1 MILETSILSVIVF
14 SGVILFLVFLLSIA
28 EKKLL
33 PQGDVKILI
42 NGENM
47 IDNIKAQ
54 LKDAMFSKDKTR
66 ITALRNFIAKL
77 KAKEIDKKES
87 ISDAESLKVLK
98 QMAKQLKDSID
109 QYTKGGR
116 TDLADNE
123 KTELNILNE
132 FLPTPLSEEEMSK
145 ISGS

>member
-1 MILETSILSVIVF
+1 
-14 SGVILFLVFLLSIA
+14 
-28 EKKLL
+28 
-33 PQGDVKILI
+33 
-42 NGENM
+42 M

-87 ISDAESLKVLK
+87 LSDVESLKVL
-98 QMAKQLKDSID
+98 QSMAKQLKDSID

-123 KTELNILNE
+123 KTELDILNE
-132 FLPTPLSEEEMSK
+132 FLPTPLSEEEMSNIIDEAIK
-145 ISGS
+145 TSNASSMQDMGKVMGIAISKMDGRGDGAIVSKMVKEKLS

>member
-1 MILETSILSVIVF
+1 
-14 SGVILFLVFLLSIA
+14 
-28 EKKLL
+28 
-33 PQGDVKILI
+33 
-42 NGENM
+42 M

-87 ISDAESLKVLK
+87 LSDVESLKVL
-98 QMAKQLKDSID
+98 QSMAKQLKDSID

-123 KTELNILNE
+123 KTELDILNE
-132 FLPTPLSEEEMSK
+132 FLPTPLSKEEMSNIIDEAIK
-145 ISGS
+145 TSNASSMQDMGKVMGIAISKMDGRGDGAIVSKMVKEKLS

>member
-1 MILETSILSVIVF
+1 
-14 SGVILFLVFLLSIA
+14 
-28 EKKLL
+28 
-33 PQGDVKILI
+33 
-42 NGENM
+42 M

-66 ITALRNFIAKL
+66 VTALRNFIAKL

-87 ISDAESLKVLK
+87 LSDEESLKVL
-98 QMAKQLKDSID
+98 QSMAKQLKDSID

-132 FLPTPLSEEEMSK
+132 FLPTPLSEEEMSNIIDEAIK
-145 ISGS
+145 TSNASSMQDMGKVMGIAISKMDGRGDGAIVSKMVKEKLS

>member
-1 MILETSILSVIVF
+1 
-14 SGVILFLVFLLSIA
+14 
-28 EKKLL
+28 
-33 PQGDVKILI
+33 
-42 NGENM
+42 M

-87 ISDAESLKVLK
+87 LSDAESLKVL
-98 QMAKQLKDSID
+98 QSMAKQLKDSID

-123 KTELNILNE
+123 KTELDILNE
-132 FLPTPLSEEEMSK
+132 FLPTPLSEEEMSNIIDEAIK
-145 ISGS
+145 TSNASSMQDMGKVMGIAISKMDGRGDGAIVSKMVNEKLS